1 VTGRVSHSW
10 SGTTV
15 DLGTEE
21 GRAFYQERL
30 ALLAKVGFLMSIV
43 FTLLI
48 VIAAPNAFAAS
59 GRLVVLAR
67 AYDLV
72 FVTTWLV
79 CRQGRLPLGVLNAI
93 DACFPV
99 AVALAT
105 AAPVMLYPGRFPGQ
119 EWAMILTLTN
129 VLFARAVFVPSPPR
143 RTLHVGLLAAAPG
156 VGAALIYERNVGS
169 MGGLPVVAISALLWS
184 LSAAAITTLASA
196 VIYGLQQK
204 VRQARQLGQY
214 TLGRRLGEGGMGIV
228 YQARHAMLRRPT
240 AVKVLLPDKA
250 GDESVRRFEREVQMT
265 SQLSHPNTISIFDYG
280 RTLEGDFYYAMEY
293 LEGMN
298 LQELVA
304 GFGPQEPGRVAHIL
318 RQVAGSLSEAHGAGL
333 IHRDV
338 KPANVIL
345 CERGGLPDVAK
356 VVDFG
361 LVKDILRTGPTGL
374 TQVDAITGTPLYLSP
389 EAITEPDHVD
399 ARSDLYA
406 LGAVGYFLLT
416 GKSVFEGRTV
426 LEVCGHH
433 LHTRPV
439 PPSTRLGRA
448 VPDDLEALLLACLDK
463 DPKLRPQSAPEFNV
477 RLRAC
482 RGIEAWSESGARLWW
497 DQHGCRAR
505 VLRSGAM
512 PALDASAPEMSL
524 EVLSQCGS

>member
-10 SGTTV
+10 AGTSI
-15 DLGTEE
+15 DLATEE
-21 GRAFYQERL
+21 GRTFYQERL
-30 ALLAKVGFLMSIV
+30 ALLGKVGFLMSVV
-43 FTLLI
+43 FTLVIL
-48 VIAAPNAFAAS
+48 IAAPTAFAVH
-59 GRLVVLAR
+59 GRLVALAR
-67 AYDLV
+67 AYDVV
-72 FVTTWLV
+72 FLATWFV
-79 CRQGRLPLGVLNAI
+79 CRRGRLPIRVLLAI

-99 AVALAT
+99 AVSLAT
-105 AAPVMLYPGRFPGQ
+105 SMPVMLYPGRFPGQ
-119 EWAMILTLTN
+119 EWAMTLTLSN

-143 RTLHVGLLAAAPG
+143 RTLRVGLLASAPC
-156 VGAALIYERNVGS
+156 VAAALVYEHSFGNVVA
-169 MGGLPVVAISALLWS
+169 LPVVAISALLWS
-184 LSAAAITTLASA
+184 LSAIAITTLASA

-214 TLGRRLGEGGMGIV
+214 TLGRRLGEGGMGVV
-228 YQARHAMLRRPT
+228 YEARHAMLRRPT
-240 AVKVLLPDKA
+240 AVKLLLPDKA
-250 GDESVRRFEREVQMT
+250 GDESVRRFEREVQLT

-298 LQELVA
+298 LQELVSD
-304 GFGPQEPGRVAHIL
+304 FGPQEPSRVVHIL
-318 RQVAGSLSEAHGAGL
+318 RQVAGSLAEAHGAGL

-361 LVKDILRTGPTGL
+361 LVKDILRTSPSGL
-374 TQVDAITGTPLYLSP
+374 TQIDAITGTPLYLSP
-389 EAITEPDHVD
+389 EAITEPDSVD

-406 LGAVGYFLLT
+406 LGALGYFLLT

-426 LEVCGHH
+426 MEVCGHH

-439 PPSTRLGRA
+439 PPSARLGHRM
-448 VPDDLEALLLACLDK
+448 PEDLEALLLSCLEK
-463 DPKLRPQSAPEFNV
+463 DPRRRPQSAPEFTV

-482 RGIEAWSESGARLWW
+482 RGIEAWSESGARVWW
-497 DQHGCRAR
+497 NQHGRRAQ
-505 VLRSGAM
+505 VLRSGGV
-512 PALDASAPEMSL
+512 PALDELDTPLSL
-524 EVLSQCGS
+524 QVLSQCGN

>member
-1 VTGRVSHSW
+1 
-10 SGTTV
+10 
-15 DLGTEE
+15 
-21 GRAFYQERL
+21 
-30 ALLAKVGFLMSIV
+30 
-43 FTLLI
+43 
-48 VIAAPNAFAAS
+48 
-59 GRLVVLAR
+59 
-67 AYDLV
+67 
-72 FVTTWLV
+72 
-79 CRQGRLPLGVLNAI
+79 
-93 DACFPV
+93 
-99 AVALAT
+99 
-105 AAPVMLYPGRFPGQ
+105 
-119 EWAMILTLTN
+119 
-129 VLFARAVFVPSPPR
+129 
-143 RTLHVGLLAAAPG
+143 
-156 VGAALIYERNVGS
+156 
-169 MGGLPVVAISALLWS
+169 
-184 LSAAAITTLASA
+184 
-196 VIYGLQQK
+196 
-204 VRQARQLGQY
+204 
-214 TLGRRLGEGGMGIV
+214 MGIV

-240 AVKVLLPDKA
+240 AVKVLLPAKA

-361 LVKDILRTGPTGL
+361 LVKDILRTSPTGL

-389 EAITEPDHVD
+389 EAITEADHVD

-439 PPSTRLGRA
+439 PPSTRLGRTL
-448 VPDDLEALLLACLDK
+448 PDDLEALLLACLEK

-497 DQHGCRAR
+497 DQHGRRAR

-512 PALDASAPEMSL
+512 PALDMSTPEVSL
-524 EVLSQCGS
+524 DVLSQCGS

>member
-1 VTGRVSHSW
+1 
-10 SGTTV
+10 
-15 DLGTEE
+15 
-21 GRAFYQERL
+21 
-30 ALLAKVGFLMSIV
+30 
-43 FTLLI
+43 
-48 VIAAPNAFAAS
+48 
-59 GRLVVLAR
+59 
-67 AYDLV
+67 
-72 FVTTWLV
+72 
-79 CRQGRLPLGVLNAI
+79 
-93 DACFPV
+93 
-99 AVALAT
+99 
-105 AAPVMLYPGRFPGQ
+105 
-119 EWAMILTLTN
+119 
-129 VLFARAVFVPSPPR
+129 
-143 RTLHVGLLAAAPG
+143 
-156 VGAALIYERNVGS
+156 LIYERNVGS
-169 MGGLPVVAISALLWS
+169 TGGLPVVAISALLWS

-361 LVKDILRTGPTGL
+361 LVKDLQAHEPVEVTAANTI
-374 TQVDAITGTPLYLSP
+374 AGTPLYLSP
-389 EAITEPDHVD
+389 EAITNGETVGPE
-399 ARSDLYA
+399 SDLYA

-416 GKSVFEGRTV
+416 GRPPFEGT
-426 LEVCGHH
+426 LIEVCGHH
-433 LHTRPV
+433 LHTVPR
-439 PPSTRLGRA
+439 PPSERLGRSL
-448 VPDDLEALLLACLDK
+448 PRQLEAVLLRCLEK
-463 DPKLRPQSAPEFNV
+463 DPARRP
-477 RLRAC
+477 
-482 RGIEAWSESGARLWW
+482 
-497 DQHGCRAR
+497 
-505 VLRSGAM
+505 
-512 PALDASAPEMSL
+512 ASASELATALGACAGPDLAEWTQARASAWWREHGPGAEPEPGEVDDSTLTRTMAVSL
-524 EVLSQCGS
+524 E